1 MTDRLEFGDFA
12 PEFTRRDTSKVV
24 IVPVPYDGTSTYV
37 KGADRGPQA
46 ILEASPNLEF
56 YDIQTDSEVFTE
68 GIYTDDAVDGDWQ
81 GPEAM
86 AAAVRRRIAGLL
98 GEGKFPVVLGGEH
111 SVSIGAFEAMA
122 ERYPNLTILQLDA
135 HSDLRDEYEGSIC
148 NHACVMARARE
159 LCPIVQVGIRS
170 MDVGEKP
177 RMDKERVFFAHDICD
192 GADRGWIEKCVEML
206 SQHVYITIDLDV
218 FDPSVLPATGT
229 PEPGGMT
236 WYDVMALMKAVFRA
250 RNIVGFDVVELCP
263 RPEHW
268 GSDFLAAKLVY
279 TLLTLKYRLK

>member
-12 PEFTRRDTSKVV
+12 PEWTRRDTSKVV
-24 IVPVPYDGTSTYV
+24 IVPVPYDGTSTYI
-37 KGADRGPQA
+37 KGADQGPKA
-46 ILEASPNLEF
+46 ILDASPNLEF

-68 GIYTDDAVDGDWQ
+68 GIYTDDAVDGDWR

-86 AAAVRRRIAGLL
+86 AAAVRSRIAGLL
-98 GEGKFPVVLGGEH
+98 DEGKFPVVLGGEH

-122 ERYPNLTILQLDA
+122 RRYPDLTILQLDA
-135 HSDLRDEYEGSIC
+135 HSDLRDEYEGSQY

-170 MDVGEKP
+170 MDVSEKP
-177 RMDKERVFFAHDICD
+177 SMDKRRVFFAHDICD
-192 GADRGWIEKCVEML
+192 GADRSWIERCVGLLGE
-206 SQHVYITIDLDV
+206 HVYITIDLDV

-250 RNIVGFDVVELCP
+250 RTIVGFDVVELCP

-279 TLLTLKYRLK
+279 ALLTLKYRQK